1 MSQPTSLLC
10 SSPGLPL
17 FTGLKVVGRNPSR
30 GSILSRVKAS
40 TKLGVIHY
48 QLNELGGEVAVRCFV
63 GALSGLWLWWVRHDY
78 PHPATEMI
86 HHFDALMNNG
96 TWP

>member
-1 MSQPTSLLC
+1 M
-10 SSPGLPL
+10 
-17 FTGLKVVGRNPSR
+17 
-30 GSILSRVKAS
+30 
-40 TKLGVIHY
+40 IHY